1 MADDMLG
8 TPPSR
13 GGSDGGSNDLL
24 ELSSIV
30 VAEKAATYVGG
41 GDPAPA
47 SRTGSH
53 DLGWRD
59 DVPVWAMSYYGAVR
73 RSDLIDGERAGL
85 TIDAAL
91 TAMYA
96 EGRFLGG
103 FKHVG
108 EHGTYVDVST
118 GDVARF
124 HGREAILV
132 GGEEA
137 YRSTTS
143 AGSSCR
149 RLPVATGSAARARAL
164 AWPP

>member
-1 MADDMLG
+1 ME
-8 TPPSR
+8 
-13 GGSDGGSNDLL
+13 LL

-30 VAEKAATYVGG
+30 VAAKTATYVGG
-41 GDPAPA
+41 GDLAPA

-59 DVPVWAMSYYGAVR
+59 GRWSYLDSYVGGTDFHGQEVVWLDDVPVWAMSYYGAVLR
-73 RSDLIDGERAGL
+73 PDLIDGERAGL
-85 TIDAAL
+85 TIKTAL

-103 FKHVG
+103 FEHVG
-108 EHGTYVDVST
+108 EHGTYVDAST

-124 HGREAILV
+124 HGREVILV

-137 YRSTTS
+137 Y
-143 AGSSCR
+143 
-149 RLPVATGSAARARAL
+149 AL
-164 AWPP
+164 DYFGGLVVP